1 MTLMEPK
8 LHRLVTAALN
18 HDNNESRV
26 EMEALT
32 ISQRW
37 KSLRVD

>member
-1 MTLMEPK
+1 M
-8 LHRLVTAALN
+8 VALN
-18 HDNNESRV
+18 HDNNESRI

-37 KSLRVD
+37 KFLRVD